1 MIETESPYWG
11 KAEESLAGAESE
23 FTNGRY
29 NNCANRCYY
38 SCFQAAVVALKR
50 AGVRPRGASGQW
62 SHDFV
67 PAQFD
72 GLLIGRRKL
81 YATDLRGVLARNYG
95 LRAAADYEDASVSRA
110 EAARALQ
117 RARTFVGTIRARN
130 SGSR

>member
-1 MIETESPYWG
+1 MIETEDFYWR

-50 AGVRPRGASGQW
+50 ASIRPGGASGQLG
-62 SHDFV
+62 HDFV

-72 GLLIGRRKL
+72 GLLIGRCKL
-81 YATDLRGVLARNYG
+81 YPTDLRGVLGRNYG
-95 LRAAADYEDASVSRA
+95 LRAAADYEDDSVTRV
-110 EAARALQ
+110 EATRALQ
-117 RARTFVGTIRARN
+117 RARVFVGAIRA
-130 SGSR
+130 

>member
-1 MIETESPYWG
+1 MIETEDPYWG

-50 AGVRPRGASGQW
+50 AGIRPRGSSGQW
-62 SHDFV
+62 SHDFM

-117 RARTFVGTIRARN
+117 RARTFMGTIRAKGN
-130 SGSR
+130 G